1 MSQGDK
7 GILQDFNK
15 VFSNR
20 VRLGMMSVL
29 MVEEWAEFK
38 KLKEL
43 LSVTD
48 GNLASHIAAL
58 EKLGYIEVRKQ
69 FVGKRPLTD
78 YKATDAGRS
87 AFEAHLNALEQLL
100 NGI

>member
-1 MSQGDK
+1 MSQGD
-7 GILQDFNK
+7 GSILQDFNK

-29 MVEEWAEFK
+29 MVEEWVEFK

-43 LSVTD
+43 LDVTD

-58 EKLGYIEVRKQ
+58 EKLAYVEVRKQ
-69 FVGKRPLTD
+69 FVGKRPQTA
-78 YKATDAGRS
+78 YKTTAEGRV

-100 NGI
+100 EGL